1 MNSVETITALIGGG
15 GTTLTQR
22 RVPKPTIGSTEV
34 LVRVRAVALNNADP
48 AMAADSTSDE
58 YVAGFEFA
66 GDIVELGGDVP
77 GLEIGRRVMGSTPA
91 SFAQYVACDY
101 RHLLPM
107 PDSIDYVDA
116 APLTTGLL
124 TEYGA
129 LRRGGFSAGDTVA
142 ITGATSAIGLIGIR
156 IAQAL
161 GAGLV
166 IATSRT
172 SKRTASLHDAGADVV
187 VATSEEDLTAALLAA
202 TDDKGVDIVLDHVGG
217 SIFGASLPGIRK
229 GGSIVNIGR
238 LGGPDAT
245 IDLDALSYRLLSAYG
260 VSFGFSDPDQI
271 GDILEGVTA
280 DLLPAIADGRVRA
293 TVDSVH
299 TFDTATEA
307 LALVGHG
314 RSRGK
319 VVMTVD

>member
-1 MNSVETITALIGGG
+1 MSSTDSMIALIGGG
-15 GTTLTQR
+15 GTELTQHR
-22 RVPKPTIGSTEV
+22 IPLPTIGSTEV

-48 AMAADSTSDE
+48 EMAADALSDE

-66 GDIVELGGDVP
+66 GDIVELGDGVS
-77 GLEIGRRVMGSTPA
+77 GLEAGRRVMGSTPH
-91 SFAQYVACDY
+91 SFAQYVTCDY

-129 LRRGGFSAGDTVA
+129 LRRGGFSAGDTVT

-156 IAQAL
+156 IARAL

-172 SKRTASLHDAGADVV
+172 SNRSTSLHDAGADVV
-187 VATSEEDLTAALLAA
+187 VATSEQDLTSALLVA
-202 TDDKGVDIVLDHVGG
+202 TEGKGVDIVLDHVGG
-217 SIFGASLPGIRK
+217 SMFGAALPGIRK

-238 LGGPDAT
+238 LGGTRTT

-260 VSFGFSDPDQI
+260 VSFGFGDPDQI
-271 GDILEGVTA
+271 GDILKGVA
-280 DLLPAIADGRVRA
+280 SDLLPAIADGRVRA
-293 TVDSVH
+293 TIDSVH
-299 TFDTATEA
+299 TFDSASHA
-307 LALVGHG
+307 FALVGQG
-314 RSRGK
+314 RSHGK
-319 VVMTVD
+319 VVMTVE